1 MAGKRKGDADLT
13 TQDGNSPRGAGRR
26 PGTGRVLTGIQNTH
40 EHNQHEPMWTSH
52 RYTPA
57 DKPLKNIRV
66 PMNTRCTEEG
76 AESDGAEDVSDE
88 AGKTQKQGVTAQD
101 LLDTGV
107 EALIASADF
116 ATIDR
121 LHHYLGKLQP
131 AVLEAKRKMMEC

>member
-1 MAGKRKGDADLT
+1 M
-13 TQDGNSPRGAGRR
+13 
-26 PGTGRVLTGIQNTH
+26 
-40 EHNQHEPMWTSH
+40 
-52 RYTPA
+52 
-57 DKPLKNIRV
+57 
-66 PMNTRCTEEG
+66 
-76 AESDGAEDVSDE
+76 SDE

-131 AVLEAKRKMMEC
+131 AVLEAKRKMECRNAE